1 MLSTCIIFTLNIDR
15 DYLCAESLDKK
26 KQKFDLS
33 EWKTEIAKVSND
45 IMQCIQ
51 REPVLS
57 LSPLSFCLY
66 LISFSLSFSSSYSL
80 SLLLYLYTSLSH
92 LWTLVSLIPDF
103 TSFMNNYYFKYFH
116 FIMYKSWMSAQV
128 QVPVF
133 LQCHDRTLMFFDL
146 LDIAK
151 Y

>member
-26 KQKFDLS
+26 KQKFDPS

-57 LSPLSFCLY
+57 LSSIFL
-66 LISFSLSFSSSYSL
+66 
-80 SLLLYLYTSLSH
+80 SLSH
-92 LWTLVSLIPDF
+92 IFLSLIFFLLQSLSPAVSLSIPV
-103 TSFMNNYYFKYFH
+103 SSMNLSISDTRFYLIH
-116 FIMYKSWMSAQV
+116 E
-128 QVPVF
+128 
-133 LQCHDRTLMFFDL
+133 
-146 LDIAK
+146 
-151 Y
+151 

>member
-57 LSPLSFCLY
+57 LSSIFLSLSHIFL
-66 LISFSLSFSSSYSL
+66 SLSFSSSCNL
-80 SLLLYLYTSLSH
+80 SLLLYIYPSPSH

-116 FIMYKSWMSAQV
+116 FILYKSWMSAQV

-133 LQCHDRTLMFFDL
+133 LQCHDHTLMFFL
-146 LDIAK
+146 SPR
-151 Y
+151 YS

>member
-45 IMQCIQ
+45 MMQCIQ

-66 LISFSLSFSSSYSL
+66 LISFSLSHFLPPAISL
-80 SLLLYLYTSLSH
+80 SCCISIH
-92 LWTLVSLIPDF
+92 PRLIYEP
-103 TSFMNNYYFKYFH
+103 
-116 FIMYKSWMSAQV
+116 
-128 QVPVF
+128 
-133 LQCHDRTLMFFDL
+133 
-146 LDIAK
+146 
-151 Y
+151 

>member
-45 IMQCIQ
+45 MMQCIQ

-66 LISFSLSFSSSYSL
+66 LIFLSHFLPPAISLSCCISI
-80 SLLLYLYTSLSH
+80 H
-92 LWTLVSLIPDF
+92 PRLIYEP
-103 TSFMNNYYFKYFH
+103 
-116 FIMYKSWMSAQV
+116 
-128 QVPVF
+128 
-133 LQCHDRTLMFFDL
+133 
-146 LDIAK
+146 
-151 Y
+151 